1 MCGISGLYNFSV
13 RVSELETQ
21 RSIVRQMTD
30 RIVHRGPDASGVW
43 ADDTGKCTLG
53 HRRLSIIDTS
63 DAGRQPMHWND
74 GEWSIVFNGEI
85 YNFLELKREL
95 ASLGVD
101 FYGRT
106 DTEVLISGLAVW
118 GEQIFA
124 KLDGMFAF
132 AAFHRE
138 SGRLI
143 LARDPFGEKPLY
155 YFRTDDGGIA
165 FASELQC
172 FDNVPGFSPLVS
184 ADALAELLMFQYI
197 GAPRTIYQHVQKVQ
211 PGHYLIANGSDVSI
225 KRYFEVKPGVNGFST
240 ASRADLADELESIL
254 VRSLKRRLISDV
266 PLGAFLSGGVDS
278 STVCALAR
286 RKLGVPLQTFSI
298 GFQDDQ
304 GSEHEI
310 ARKLAA
316 HLGTEHRDKIVSPTA
331 FDFLDNT
338 GSLLD
343 EPNGDS
349 SCLPTYMLSQFAKQH
364 VTVALSGDGG
374 DELFGGYG
382 RYFDTLA
389 EAEREASLKNSDWNA
404 GRAYYCSNRITIF
417 NPIQLGQLLGFMPT
431 GASQH
436 LKHLLQS
443 LDLPGRA
450 LLHRLRVTDIE
461 NYMPGAVLPKV
472 DRMSMQHSME
482 VRTPFLSVELARF
495 AEKLPTE
502 YLVER
507 GKGKIILRDIANR
520 YLPREIMDMPK
531 KGFGLPLTPGWGKPQ
546 LICALKKALSPDG
559 VLGGWIGP
567 ERVDGFIKN
576 QVGDGFSIYQAW
588 SVIMLANWLNRRPV
602 IMPDRSSFESI
613 SLQEVSQ
620 HFGPANLTLYRMAG
634 LIAPNV
640 LVVSSL
646 QTKLPDATHRIDE
659 QLSKRDMVTLLQ
671 LEQKLPVDIQ
681 FGSSEFES
689 VTFLLPGGKDIYHAL
704 KETNLTLKGVTLVSL
719 DQDAEWIRLPDVQ
732 LLRTERIAC
741 LLAPKRFSAEK
752 QWIRY
757 GFRYPSKVRRVA
769 SFVRLSKHAIKFWKN
784 SECEKDGL
792 GVYTTIS
799 FPQLETP
806 ANQECA
812 LEYAI
817 FEGPSQWIPFV
828 SSHEEL
834 KVAGE
839 RRYSVWNSRVRYSV
853 ANNLSVRSLR
863 FPSAFN
869 WIVPVN
875 AQTEQHIPVVA
886 KTVSLKTSEESYML
900 VLRGLVDLRNK
911 AEVSLV
917 DSKCFVL
924 YTQSLAA
931 GGAERQWCNLAAGLK
946 SLGKKVYLVVD
957 NLDGPNGHYLELTRK
972 SGIEVLQASLEN
984 DVDVLNVC
992 PDRQFYPLVDS
1003 QIFPPGDGVAK
1014 LASLLARLNP
1024 DVLLAQ
1030 LDWTNIT
1037 AAVAGLLVGTKRVV
1051 LSFRNYNP
1059 THFDYLNIPWFLPVY
1074 REVIGSQR
1082 VVLTGNSKLGNADY
1096 AKWLGLELDKVHLLQ
1111 NSYVADSEHSM
1122 SQAEVTELKRELKVT
1137 SSQKIVLGA
1146 FRLSSEKNPE
1156 LFFRVC
1162 AEVLSAQPHAVVLL
1176 CGEGPFR
1183 PTLERLIDE
1192 AGLAERFKL
1201 LGRRPDA
1208 WKLLAISEV
1217 LLLTSDVEG
1226 TPNIVREAL
1235 EAGCPVVSTACGAV
1249 PEMLRDGITGFL
1261 AEVGD
1266 MRSLARG
1273 VGRIISEVNCRESMV
1288 HNLQNAHDVFT
1299 IQDQANSV
1307 LSILNVMESCC
1318 SAGA

>member
-1 MCGISGLYNFSV
+1 MCGISGLYNFSR
-13 RVSELETQ
+13 RVGELGAQT
-21 RSIVRQMTD
+21 SIVQQMTD
-30 RIVHRGPDASGVW
+30 RIVHRGPDADGVW
-43 ADDTGKCTLG
+43 ADDTGRCTLG

-63 DAGRQPMHWND
+63 DAGRQPMHWRE

-95 ASLGVD
+95 EALGVT
-101 FYGRT
+101 FHGRT
-106 DTEVLISGLAVW
+106 DTEVLLAGLAVW
-118 GEQIFA
+118 GEQIFS

-132 AAFHRE
+132 AAFHRA

-155 YFRTDDGGIA
+155 YFRTDEGGIA

-172 FDNVPGFSPLVS
+172 LEHVPGFSPLVS

-197 GAPRTIYQHVQKVQ
+197 GAPRTIYQHVHKLE
-211 PGHYLIANGSDVSI
+211 PGHYLIANGPDVVI
-225 KRYFEVKPGVNGFST
+225 ERYFQVQPGNNGFST
-240 ASRADLADELESIL
+240 VSRADLADELESIL
-254 VRSLKRRLISDV
+254 VRSLERRLIADV

-310 ARKLAA
+310 ARQLAA
-316 HLGTEHRDKIVSPTA
+316 HLGTEHRDQIVSPSA
-331 FDFLDNT
+331 FDFLDHID
-338 GSLLD
+338 SLLD

-374 DELFGGYG
+374 DEVFGGYG

-389 EAEREASLKNSDWNA
+389 EAEREASFPSSNWSA
-404 GRAYYCSNRITIF
+404 GRAYYCSNRIAIF
-417 NPIQLGQLLGFMPT
+417 NPIQLGQLFGFMSE
-431 GASQH
+431 GASLH

-443 LDLPGRA
+443 VDQPGRE

-482 VRTPFLSVELARF
+482 VRTPFLNVELARF
-495 AEKLPTE
+495 AEKLPAE
-502 YLVER
+502 YLVEK
-507 GKGKIILRDIANR
+507 GKGKLILRDIAYR

-531 KGFGLPLTPGWGKPQ
+531 KGFGLPLTPGWGKEP
-546 LICALKKALSPDG
+546 LLGALKKALSPEG
-559 VLGGWIGP
+559 VLGGWIGR
-567 ERVDGFIKN
+567 ERVEGFVKN
-576 QVGDGFSIYQAW
+576 QAGDGFSIYQAW

-620 HFGPANLTLYRMAG
+620 HFGPAKRTRYRMTG

-646 QTKLPDATHRIDE
+646 DAKLPDSTRRIDA

-671 LEQKLPVDIQ
+671 MKQQLPVDLK
-681 FGSSEFES
+681 FEAAKFDA
-689 VTFLLPGGKDIYHAL
+689 VTYLLPEGKDIYHAL
-704 KETNLTLKGVTLVSL
+704 KEANLALEGVTLLSL
-719 DQDAEWIRLPDVQ
+719 DSDAEWIRLLDVQ
-732 LLRTERIAC
+732 LLRTAHIAA
-741 LLAPKRFSAEK
+741 LLAPKRFSEERE
-752 QWIRY
+752 WIWY
-757 GFRYPSKVRRVA
+757 AFRYPSKTQRLA
-769 SFVRLSKHAIKFWKN
+769 SYARLLPHALQFWKN
-784 SECEKDGL
+784 SECERGGP
-792 GVYTTIS
+792 GVYTTKA
-799 FPQLETP
+799 FTP
-806 ANQECA
+806 LATPTDRECA
-812 LEYAI
+812 LQFAV
-817 FEGPSQWIPFV
+817 FEGPSQWVPFV
-828 SSHEEL
+828 SSHEEI

-839 RRYSVWNSRVRYSV
+839 RRYSVWNSRVHYAAADGARGLW
-853 ANNLSVRSLR
+853 ADKL
-863 FPSAFN
+863 FAFN

-875 AQTEQHIPVVA
+875 AQTAAHIPVFA
-886 KTVSLKTSEESYML
+886 KSVSLKKSDESYL
-900 VLRGLVDLRNK
+900 AALRNLVDLGNK
-911 AEVSLV
+911 TDILLTEANS
-917 DSKCFVL
+917 FVL

-946 SLGKKVYLVVD
+946 SLGKKVYLVVG
-957 NLDGPNGHYLELTRK
+957 NLDGPNGHYLELARK
-972 SGIEVLQASLEN
+972 SGIDVLQAGLEN
-984 DVDVLNVC
+984 DADVLNATVD
-992 PDRQFYPLVDS
+992 PQFYPLVDS
-1003 QIFPPGDGVAK
+1003 EGFPPGDDVAK
-1014 LASLLARLNP
+1014 LASILARLKP

-1037 AAVAGLLVGTKRVV
+1037 AAVACLLVGTKRIV

-1059 THFDYLNIPWFLPVY
+1059 THFEYLNIPWFLPVY
-1074 REVIGSQR
+1074 REVIAAER

-1096 AKWLGLELDKVHLLQ
+1096 AKWLGLDAGKVHLLP
-1111 NSYVADSEHSM
+1111 NSYLADGDHSM
-1122 SQAEVTELKRELKVT
+1122 NPAQAATLRRELNVAPD
-1137 SSQKIVLGA
+1137 QKIVLGA
-1146 FRLSSEKNPE
+1146 FRLSREKNPE

-1162 AEVLSAQPHAVVLL
+1162 TQVLNAHPHAVVLL
-1176 CGEGPFR
+1176 CGEGPLR
-1183 PTLERLIDE
+1183 PTLVRLVDE
-1192 AGLAERFKL
+1192 AGLSGRFKL
-1201 LGRRPDA
+1201 LGRRADV
-1208 WKLLAISEV
+1208 WKLLAISDV
-1217 LLLTSDVEG
+1217 LLLTSDLEG

-1249 PEMLRDGITGFL
+1249 PEMVRDGVTGFL

-1266 MRSLARG
+1266 MQSLVEG
-1273 VGRIISEVNCRESMV
+1273 VERIISDPSFQERLAQ
-1288 HNLQNAHDVFT
+1288 NLLQADEVFT
-1299 IQDQANSV
+1299 ARDQAESV
-1307 LSILNVMESCC
+1307 LSILKD
-1318 SAGA
+1318 ARD